1 MPSQPTVDLLFSFT
15 HWQNK
20 TQLSFFSKGPFFLYN
35 WITVWKVYKTWFF
48 FQISNLELS
57 YYVEIPSKTWCIFQ
71 HSRSKWKEK
80 LLTYSSL
87 NTSKEQQ
94 NYDVKIRAYF
104 SLYNL
109 GWWRDVKLS
118 FYDGSNTSLPHWG
131 VKIDTVWPDQVA
143 SVYEWVTEKEKELF
157 PFCIYSESGWWSI
170 SLSSLEKYPQ
180 GIFSLKKTPQL
191 LKEYLMYLQLGT
203 LDFGVQLVIWYR
215 LKRKF

>member
-20 TQLSFFSKGPFFLYN
+20 AFFFSKGPFFLYN

-143 SVYEWVTEKEKELF
+143 SVYEWPWQKGRRSFFHFVFTQKLDDDPFLF
-157 PFCIYSESGWWSI
+157 LPWKNIHKGSFHSKKHLNFWKNIWCI
-170 SLSSLEKYPQ
+170 SSLELWTLE
-180 GIFSLKKTPQL
+180 FSL
-191 LKEYLMYLQLGT
+191 
-203 LDFGVQLVIWYR
+203 
-215 LKRKF
+215 